1 MAAATSENAV
11 VALQSSTSMQHIVPT
26 AGVQPT
32 DQQICGPSDLR
43 CAVTVLST
51 MWQAPCSLRSPYG
64 GNANTAL
71 SVYKFL
77 TWANIL
83 STCAPLGCW
92 PILRSRPCTG

>member
-11 VALQSSTSMQHIVPT
+11 VALQSSTSMQHIVLT

-32 DQQICGPSDLR
+32 KQNCGPSDVR
-43 CAVTVLST
+43 CALTVLST
-51 MWQAPCSLRSPYG
+51 MWQAPCSSRSPYG
-64 GNANTAL
+64 GDADTAL
-71 SVYKFL
+71 SFYKFL